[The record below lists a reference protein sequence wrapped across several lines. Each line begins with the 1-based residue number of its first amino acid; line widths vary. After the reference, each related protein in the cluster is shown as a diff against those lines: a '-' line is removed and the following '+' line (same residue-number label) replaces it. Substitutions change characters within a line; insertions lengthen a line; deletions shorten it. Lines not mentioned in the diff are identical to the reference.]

1 MSLADSWPA
10 FALNSE
16 GRNGVGSSTEC
27 LLQWRQA
34 DAVMDEVEDRRKEG
48 GRAKEQ
54 IPASQIACGLLV
66 CSQIARGLY
75 FQQAFGIR

>member
-1 MSLADSWPA
+1 M
-10 FALNSE
+10 
-16 GRNGVGSSTEC
+16 
-27 LLQWRQA
+27 
-34 DAVMDEVEDRRKEG
+34 MDEVDDRRKEG